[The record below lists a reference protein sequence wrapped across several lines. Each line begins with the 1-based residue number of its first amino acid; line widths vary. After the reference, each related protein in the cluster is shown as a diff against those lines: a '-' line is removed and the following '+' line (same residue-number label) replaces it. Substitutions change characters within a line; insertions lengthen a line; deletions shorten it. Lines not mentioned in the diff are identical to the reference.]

1 MNIVRNSQGLFIL
14 AQVRR
19 APVKKAQAKLSAT
32 AKRDSFSVTVGN
44 TTIKFY

>member
-19 APVKKAQAKLSAT
+19 APVKKAQAKLSTT
-32 AKRDSFSVTVGN
+32 AKRDNYSMTVGN

>member
-1 MNIVRNSQGLFIL
+1 MNVIRNSQGLFIL

-19 APVKKAQAKLSAT
+19 APIKKAQAKLSTA